1 MTGLM
6 DKGKM
11 QPSGICIRLCQ
22 SGFDQNR
29 LAVQVKMGRILVFIN
44 PDSYLIKSG
53 HAKNGTINGQCPI
66 CDVESKKVS
75 NQNLWANP
83 LDHSACGSYHSLISV
98 YHPCGNGFYFSF

>member
-1 MTGLM
+1 MSMVYTWGIFFWKKHFEDLMTGLM

-29 LAVQVKMGRILVFIN
+29 LAVQEKMGRILVFIN

-53 HAKNGTINGQCPI
+53 HAKMRTPGQNYTMT
-66 CDVESKKVS
+66 V
-75 NQNLWANP
+75 
-83 LDHSACGSYHSLISV
+83 GS
-98 YHPCGNGFYFSF
+98 PTP